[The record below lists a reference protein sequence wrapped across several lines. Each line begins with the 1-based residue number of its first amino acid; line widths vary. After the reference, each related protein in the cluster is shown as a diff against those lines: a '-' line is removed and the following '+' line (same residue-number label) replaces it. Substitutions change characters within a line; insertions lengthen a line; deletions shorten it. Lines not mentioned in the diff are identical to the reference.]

1 MAKKKVTLGDTGT
14 VDNPEEL
21 PYYMAAVEEGYA
33 GTRQRD
39 PMVLS
44 GEEDAPPPDTGERQE
59 STVQEEDGGDQ
70 EGAVEQA
77 VEGLEE
83 L

>member
-1 MAKKKVTLGDTGT
+1 
-14 VDNPEEL
+14 
-21 PYYMAAVEEGYA
+21 MAAVEEGYA

-39 PMVLS
+39 PGVLS
-44 GEEDAPPPDTGERQE
+44 GEEEALTPDREELQE
-59 STVQEEDGGDQ
+59 PTVREEVDGDQ

-77 VEGLEE
+77 EESLEE